1 MSWSPCGQF
10 LAVGSYDQMLRVL
23 NHLTWKT
30 FAELM
35 HPSTVRGP
43 CYAAVFKVL
52 LLDTSPVDGITE
64 IEKFIYLVPEIAG
77 SR

>member
-30 FAELM
+30 FAEFM
-35 HPSTVRGP
+35 HPYTVRGP
-43 CYAAVFKVL
+43 CYAAVFKVFL
-52 LLDTSPVDGITE
+52 FASFPVDDVTVYD
-64 IEKFIYLVPEIAG
+64 KFVYLVPEIAG

>member
-35 HPSTVRGP
+35 HPYTVRGP
-43 CYAAVFKVL
+43 CFAAVFKVL
-52 LLDTSPVDGITE
+52 L
-64 IEKFIYLVPEIAG
+64 
-77 SR
+77 